1 MYIVYWHVSIL
12 LHTFSR
18 HSFPRIYVFRKYYDN
33 ILCLNLLD
41 KLNVIIL
48 SLDIAG
54 VTNSQVLLTHNK
66 VFYELTY
73 QILIFARIFSL
84 SAV

>member
-1 MYIVYWHVSIL
+1 
-12 LHTFSR
+12 
-18 HSFPRIYVFRKYYDN
+18 VFRKYYDN
-33 ILCLNLLD
+33 ILFLNLLD

-54 VTNSQVLLTHNK
+54 VTNSQVSLTHNK